1 MGFYSN
7 KSLKT
12 YAKMAR
18 IKCESCGFE
27 ENAYEGVLEEFL
39 EIELYK
45 GLKQRQYS
53 YQSLEYNKIIFKKL

>member
-1 MGFYSN
+1 
-7 KSLKT
+7 
-12 YAKMAR
+12 MAR

-27 ENAYEGVLEEFL
+27 EDASEGGLEEFL

-53 YQSLEYNKIIFKKL
+53 YQSLEYNKTVFRKL

>member
-1 MGFYSN
+1 
-7 KSLKT
+7 
-12 YAKMAR
+12 MAR

-53 YQSLEYNKIIFKKL
+53 YQPLEYNKIMFKKL